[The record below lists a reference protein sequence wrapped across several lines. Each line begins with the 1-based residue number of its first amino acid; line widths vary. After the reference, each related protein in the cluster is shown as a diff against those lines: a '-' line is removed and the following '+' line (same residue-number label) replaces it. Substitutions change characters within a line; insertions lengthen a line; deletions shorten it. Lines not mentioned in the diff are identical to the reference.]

1 MKSKWL
7 ILALIFS
14 LTINAAVLATIGYH
28 SFRNLS
34 RKPSVPWLLSPGD
47 SHLYQS
53 LDLSNA
59 QLAMMEPL
67 ARKFHGRIAELRA
80 SMEGKKTLLVDL
92 LQGGGDPVRIEG
104 LCKEMAAIQDEIQ
117 REVIAHIFQTKKILN
132 TKQQEKFF
140 SLMRQSMAHAMTS
153 FSPPSGGNQ

>member
-7 ILALIFS
+7 VLVLIFS
-14 LTINAAVLATIGYH
+14 LTINAAVLATLGYH
-28 SFRNLS
+28 TYRNLS
-34 RKPSVPWLLSPGD
+34 SKTSEPCPWCAGD

-59 QLAMMEPL
+59 QLARMEPL
-67 ARKFHGRIAELRA
+67 ARTFHGRIAELKA
-80 SMEGKKTLLVDL
+80 SMQGKKALLVDL
-92 LQGGGDPVRIEG
+92 LQGDIAPVRIEG

-117 REVIAHIFQTKKILN
+117 RAVITHIIETKKILN

-153 FSPPSGGNQ
+153 FSPPNGGNQ